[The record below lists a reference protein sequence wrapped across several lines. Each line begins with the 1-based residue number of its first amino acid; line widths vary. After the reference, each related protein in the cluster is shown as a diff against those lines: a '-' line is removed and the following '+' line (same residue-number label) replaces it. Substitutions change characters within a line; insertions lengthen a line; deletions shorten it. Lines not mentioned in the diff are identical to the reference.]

1 MGGCHFCIDEAYG
14 GGKSASMDAEAQL
27 LMACIPGLQAVYGGA
42 ENADINDN
50 VTLNITNGTFKRVF
64 GGNNLSGTI
73 RGAITVNVEE
83 TGCRPV
89 VIGELYGGGN
99 QAGYSVYG
107 YKEVTVNDEKVWKP
121 RESADDN
128 GTGPATPYADPQVN
142 AKSFTSIGA
151 IYGGGYG
158 SGATMVGNP
167 TVNINEVVGK
177 FATDGENTSDYDE
190 TGYTGKTMPVGDHE
204 VVLPAHAKGKIG
216 AIGQVFGGGNAA
228 KVIGS
233 THVNVATQGTI
244 DFVTKDRDDTTGT
257 QPQTGVTVQGADIRG
272 NVYGGGNAA
281 EVTGDANVVIGKSEP
296 TPSPNPAPTPTPEP
310 TPEP

>member
-1 MGGCHFCIDEAYG
+1 M
-14 GGKSASMDAEAQL
+14 

-42 ENADINDN
+42 EDADINDN

-64 GGNNLSGTI
+64 GGNNVSGTI

-83 TGCRPV
+83 TGCRPI

-107 YKEVTVNDEKVWKP
+107 YKEVMENEKKVWRP
-121 RESADDN
+121 RESADDS
-128 GTGPATPYADPQVN
+128 GTGPETPYDDPQVN
-142 AKSFTSIGA
+142 VKSFTSIGT

-167 TVNINEVVGK
+167 SVNINEVVGK
-177 FATDGENTSDYDE
+177 FATTGENNSDYDE
-190 TGYTGKTMPVGDHE
+190 TGFKGKTITVGDHE
-204 VVLPAHAKGKIG
+204 VVLPAHAKGMIG
-216 AIGQVFGGGNAA
+216 AIDKVFGGGNAA

-244 DFVTKDRDDTTGT
+244 DFVTKDRDATDT
-257 QPQTGVTVQGADIRG
+257 QPRTNVPVKGADIRG
-272 NVYGGGNAA
+272 NIYGGGNQA
-281 EVTGDANVVIGKSEP
+281 EVRGSTNVVIGEAK
-296 TPSPNPAPTPTPEP
+296 
-310 TPEP
+310 